1 MSRHNY
7 SQYSNYK
14 KHDNATEETTPVASE
29 IKMEVETFE
38 TSAATTSVVE
48 TPETATVPMPVLVQE
63 TVETVQ
69 LPETVTGTVV
79 DCAKLNVRVEPS
91 IDGGV
96 LCVLPVKAEVQIN
109 VAKSTD
115 EWFNIC
121 TANGVEGY
129 CMKKFVDARL

>member
-1 MSRHNY
+1 MAKHNY

-14 KHDNATEETTPVASE
+14 KYNDTTEETTPVTSE
-29 IKMEVETFE
+29 VKMEVETVE
-38 TSAATTSVVE
+38 TSAATTSVAVE
-48 TPETATVPMPVLVQE
+48 TPETATVTTPVLTQE
-63 TVETVQ
+63 TVV
-69 LPETVTGTVV
+69 GTVV

-91 IDGGV
+91 VDGGV
-96 LCVLPVKAEVQIN
+96 LCVLPVKTEITIN